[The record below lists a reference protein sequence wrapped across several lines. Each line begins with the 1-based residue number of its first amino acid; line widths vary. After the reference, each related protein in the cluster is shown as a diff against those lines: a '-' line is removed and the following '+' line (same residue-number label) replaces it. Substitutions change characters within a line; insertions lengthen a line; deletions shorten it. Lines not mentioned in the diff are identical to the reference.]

1 MIGWYGKLP
10 SQGDFVSRRLPAEFI
25 EPWDAWLQ
33 CGLAAVRAEFGEEP
47 WLARYLVAPIRR
59 FWLAPGLLGA
69 AGWVGLLM
77 PSVDRVGRHFPLT
90 IAMALPDSAADPGM
104 AVIGL
109 AAALASPQWLAGI
122 DQAARRVLDVQFTVE
137 QFESGL
143 AAIAPLSLEA
153 ADDEAAMQL
162 ACELWAAPQQRV
174 IAGGTASPAGADG
187 AGSIWWCED
196 AGEASQFLRFDAL
209 PLPEA
214 FAALMSDAALPA
226 DSHSMP

>member
-33 CGLAAVRAEFGEEP
+33 CGLAAVLAEFGEEA

-69 AGWVGLLM
+69 SGWVGLLM

-109 AAALASPQWLAGI
+109 AAALASPQWMAGV

-137 QFESGL
+137 QFEAEL
-143 AAIAPLSLEA
+143 AVVAPLALEA

-162 ACELWAAPQQRV
+162 ACELWAAPPGRCLPS
-174 IAGGTASPAGADG
+174 IAAMPAPRPG
-187 AGSIWWCED
+187 
-196 AGEASQFLRFDAL
+196 R
-209 PLPEA
+209 
-214 FAALMSDAALPA
+214 
-226 DSHSMP
+226 